1 MGRAAVL
8 QPKIHP
14 VPALR
19 KPWFKNKIICDE
31 GWSVAFSGSSW
42 RVDRSDYYE
51 EGKHLILGGEG
62 AAGQMDIFLNR
73 TLAWGD
79 PPNVAMDEE
88 TQGKSTSQY
97 LLRSSGLA
105 STWDSFFSMNLSPLP
120 SKNGSSIASK
130 VNFGNSPV
138 WAGRSE

>member
-8 QPKIHP
+8 QAKIHP

-19 KPWFKNKIICDE
+19 RPWFKNKIICDE

-42 RVDRSDYYE
+42 RVDRYDYYE

-88 TQGKSTSQY
+88 TQERV
-97 LLRSSGLA
+97 LRNITVA
-105 STWDSFFSMNLSPLP
+105 FQ
-120 SKNGSSIASK
+120 
-130 VNFGNSPV
+130 
-138 WAGRSE
+138 WAGFDVGFFLLDEPESPAE